1 MANTKNEIGH
11 YVALIKVYDKK
22 KIELIKLLKDY
33 MPDYHISDCKGI
45 VDRCMDDIVQYIRIE
60 SRGRGLDLV
69 EAIKA
74 LGHDAEVSFGRCNT
88 LRKIAT
94 LHGMLMD
101 FHVNYNIVVTSRDVN
116 EDMEQVMKYYD
127 DMKENGLKLNAHDVR
142 RLNEIYNFYDRQMLD
157 DRI

>member
-11 YVALIKVYDKK
+11 YVALIKADGIG
-22 KIELIKLLKDY
+22 KIELTKLLKDY
-33 MPDYHISDCKGI
+33 MPDYHIADCKDI
-45 VDRCMDDIVQYIRIE
+45 VNRCMDGIVQYIRIE
-60 SRGRGLDLV
+60 SWERGIDLAQ
-69 EAIKA
+69 AIKA
-74 LGHDAEVSFGRCNT
+74 LGHEAEVAFGRYNT

-94 LHGMLMD
+94 LHGILMD

-157 DRI
+157 GGL